1 MKRINIISEA
11 IYKGQHKLVNQG
23 AFVNMSD
30 LMGDIFSCFGITCC
44 NGLLA
49 SKSDYFIRR
58 AYLIQSRKKPGANW
72 QSLNKMVLD
81 VYNCFF
87 GTTLCPGRLSEQWWI
102 TTDVIRPAKTVETI
116 NFTPIIEKVLAC
128 CGIANTCIPINF
140 RAYQEDWITAGISSK
155 ADLLALLVAM
165 GNSSPVVSNFSLSS
179 SIPSAVTL
187 NNFIAASISGAE
199 ILDFTFL
206 TPSSELNLITTL
218 PIETSYID
226 VSGQAFNTNS
236 LDILGGLFLQ
246 GTLPKSYWDSSSQ
259 LSSDQP
265 SAGVQAD
272 LTADVNTVTF

>member
-1 MKRINIISEA
+1 MKRINIISET
-11 IYKGQHKLVNQG
+11 IYKGKHKLVNQG

-49 SKSDYFIRR
+49 SKSDYFLRKSSLL
-58 AYLIQSRKKPGANW
+58 YGRKKPGANW
-72 QSLNKMVLD
+72 QSLNKLVLD
-81 VYNCFF
+81 VYNCFT
-87 GTTLCPGRLSEQWWI
+87 GTTLCPGSRSEQWWI
-102 TTDVIRPAKTVETI
+102 TTDVIRPRKTVETI
-116 NFTPIIEKVLAC
+116 NFTPIIEKVLDC
-128 CGIANTCIPINF
+128 CGIINTCIPINF
-140 RAYQEDWITAGISSK
+140 RAYQEDWVAAGISNE
-155 ADLLALLVAM
+155 ADFLALLIAM
-165 GNSSPVVSNFSLSS
+165 GNGTPVVSNFSLSS
-179 SIPSAVTL
+179 NVGTL
-187 NNFIAASISGAE
+187 KNYLAASISGAE

-226 VSGQAFNTNS
+226 VSGQAFNTDS